1 MTSAV
6 FFSFITS
13 LFICMALIP
22 PLQLNAGR
30 WRFMDL
36 PGERKVH
43 ANPIPRIGGIA
54 FGFRGTPLHF
64 FLGTAGSGHYAGVSE
79 CGDHPGIRHLGRPC
93 QP

>member
-13 LFICMALIP
+13 LFICMAFIP

-54 FGFRGTPLHF
+54 FGFAALLSISFWVPQDPIITPVMSGTFSRSCLISA
-64 FLGTAGSGHYAGVSE
+64 T
-79 CGDHPGIRHLGRPC
+79 
-93 QP
+93 

>member
-30 WRFMDL
+30 WSFMDL
-36 PGERKVH
+36 PGGRKVH

-54 FGFRGTPLHF
+54 FGSAALLSIFFWVPHVSNHAKLTP
-64 FLGTAGSGHYAGVSE
+64 V
-79 CGDHPGIRHLGRPC
+79 IM
-93 QP
+93 